1 MKVGVSMAI
10 DIRAQRE
17 VVFVLMHKD
26 VDVLEYNM
34 SGKCVTVLNAD
45 MVPWG
50 FNYLGF
56 EEWCAGRVLSMSRK
70 NAKYIMN
77 ALMVSQDNSV
87 RTKMQLALA
96 YHCLSLNDC
105 YWVRRKSDGSKWED
119 VSLFRNKTEN
129 VLTPVSLCG
138 KVSSLF
144 GKKLA
149 NSCDI
154 TVDGTYRK
162 SWVRTDVG
170 FELYKGDDT
179 TQSKEC
185 IRECLAS
192 TVLRALGFNAIEYA
206 YVEYQG
212 ELVCRS
218 ECFTSENIEFI
229 PFNAIKQEKENA
241 LEFVK
246 AINLDDYCKLTLATY
261 IIGNIDLHDG
271 NWGLIRNLNSGL
283 LSFAPLFDF
292 NNAFSDEY
300 VTRKDIQE
308 MWIPAA
314 KLVDLETGDEVD
326 PRDMFLYDCRY
337 TSEYTIQQAAQK
349 AARLIHFKID
359 RGALN
364 QIHFYDQAIEDECI
378 HRVTEINSWSD

>member
-1 MKVGVSMAI
+1 MEVGVNMAI
-10 DIRAQRE
+10 DIRTQRE

-26 VDVLEYNM
+26 VAVLEYNM
-34 SGKCVTVLNAD
+34 PEKRVTVLNRS

-87 RTKMQLALA
+87 RTKMQLALT

-105 YWVRRKSDGSKWED
+105 YWVRRKTDDSKWKN

-138 KVSSLF
+138 KVFSLF
-144 GKKLA
+144 GKKLT

-162 SWVRTDVG
+162 SWVRTNTG

-185 IRECLAS
+185 ARECLAS
-192 TVLRALGFNAIEYA
+192 TVLRILGFNAIVYDC
-206 YVEYQG
+206 VEYQG
-212 ELVCRS
+212 EQVCRS
-218 ECFTSENIEFI
+218 DCFTSENVEFI
-229 PFNAIKQEKENA
+229 PFNMIKQEKENA
-241 LEFVK
+241 LDFVK
-246 AINLDDYCKLTLATY
+246 AISLDDYCKLALATY

-271 NWGLIRNLNSGL
+271 NWGLIRNLNSGSL
-283 LSFAPLFDF
+283 AFAPLFDF
-292 NNAFSDEY
+292 NNSFSDEY
-300 VTRKDIQE
+300 ITRKDIQE
-308 MWIPAA
+308 MWIPEA
-314 KLVDLETGDEVD
+314 KLVDLETGDEVGL
-326 PRDMFLYDCRY
+326 RDMFLYDCRY

-349 AARLIHFKID
+349 AARLIHFKMNQNV
-359 RGALN
+359 LN
-364 QIHFYDQAIEDECI
+364 QVHFYDQAIKNECI
-378 HRVTEINSWSD
+378 HRVVEINSWSN